1 MTTGLDTAARREV
14 WKQLKV
20 QKVASILPLT
30 QGIKLMKAVSM
41 GTQTDA
47 VWKIVAL
54 LVGIT
59 LICGMVSVKTFR
71 WE

>member
-1 MTTGLDTAARREV
+1 M
-14 WKQLKV
+14 
-20 QKVASILPLT
+20 

-41 GTQTDA
+41 GLEMDSI
-47 VWKIVAL
+47 WKIVAL

-59 LICGMVSVKTFR
+59 LVCGVISVKTFR